1 MDMKR
6 KQLLDRLLGRLLTLC
21 LRPTAQILGLILRR
35 DHTLELR
42 DRVAVIKMMGGGS
55 LILAYP
61 ALLAL
66 RKRYPDVR
74 FIFIGTPRVRPF
86 AELLAL
92 FDEFHD
98 IVDDRGL
105 WKLIWS
111 SATALIRCARVD
123 TIIDLEIYSR
133 LTTVFSALTLARNRI
148 GFYLDVAFWREG
160 IASHLFYLNR
170 STSMPLYYEQIARS
184 LDAPI
189 FSMAEARAHFLAA
202 NKFSRGERPHGERHR
217 VGLGVLCSEIAYE
230 RQLTAEQWTTLL
242 RRKFAT
248 ERLELN
254 LFGSKPEINQMQSI
268 EQQLRQHMPGVTI
281 NNFCGQLS
289 LHDST
294 AILTQLDEFWS
305 IDTGLLHI
313 ARLIGV
319 PVTSFWG
326 PTSPDR
332 LILSTSNVREVVC
345 YQKIHC
351 SPCVHNAEQPPCRGN
366 NICMQ
371 QHTKVVPQEE
381 LNRPWIIGLHPPNRG
396 DLVASE

>member
-55 LILAYP
+55 LIIAYP

-66 RKRYPDVR
+66 RKRYPHVR
-74 FIFIGTPRVRPF
+74 FIFIGTPAVRPF

-92 FDEFHD
+92 FDEFHN

-105 WKLIWS
+105 WKLVWS
-111 SATALIRCARVD
+111 SATVLIRCARVD

-148 GFYLDVAFWREG
+148 GFYLDVSFWREG
-160 IASHLFYLNR
+160 IASHLFYFNR
-170 STSMPLYYEQIARS
+170 STSIALHYEQVARS
-184 LDAPI
+184 LDAPTL
-189 FSMAEARAHFLAA
+189 SMAEARTHFLAA
-202 NKFSRGERPHGERHR
+202 NKLSRGEQPLGERR
-217 VGLGVLCSEIAYE
+217 RLGLGVLCSEIAYE
-230 RQLTAEQWTTLL
+230 RQLTAQQWVILL
-242 RRKFAT
+242 RRKFAF

-254 LFGSKPEINQMQSI
+254 LFGSKSEVDQMQSI
-268 EQQLRQHMPGVTI
+268 EQQLRQHMPAVTI

-313 ARLIGV
+313 ARLIGA

-326 PTSPDR
+326 PTSPDN
-332 LILSTSNVREVVC
+332 LILRTSNVREVVC
-345 YQKIHC
+345 YHKIHC
-351 SPCVHNAEQPPCRGN
+351 SPCVHNAEQPPCHGN

-371 QHTKVVPQEE
+371 QHTKVVPPEE
-381 LNRPWIIGLHPPNRG
+381 LNRPWII
-396 DLVASE
+396 S

>member
-1 MDMKR
+1 MDLKR
-6 KQLLDRLLGRLLTLC
+6 KQLLDRLIGRLLTLC
-21 LRPTAQILGLILRR
+21 LRPAAQILGFILRR
-35 DHTLELR
+35 DHALELR

-55 LILAYP
+55 LIIAYP

-66 RKRYPDVR
+66 RKRYPHVR
-74 FIFIGTPRVRPF
+74 FIFIGTPAVKPF

-111 SATALIRCARVD
+111 SVTALIKCARVD

-133 LTTVFSALTLARNRI
+133 LTTVFSTLTLARNRI

-160 IASHLFYLNR
+160 IASHLFYFNR
-170 STSMPLYYEQIARS
+170 STSMPLYYDQVARS
-184 LDAPI
+184 LGAPVL
-189 FSMAEARAHFLAA
+189 SMAEARSHFLAA
-202 NKFSRGERPHGERHR
+202 NKFSRGEQRHGERHR
-217 VGLGVLCSEIAYE
+217 LGLGVLCSEIARE
-230 RQLTAEQWTTLL
+230 RQLTTEQWAILL
-242 RRKFAT
+242 RRQFAI

-254 LFGSKPEINQMQSI
+254 LFGSKPEMNQMQSI
-268 EQQLRQHMPGVTI
+268 EQQLRQHLAGVTI

-289 LHDST
+289 LYDS
-294 AILTQLDEFWS
+294 AAKLTQLDEFWS

-326 PTSPDR
+326 PTNPHR
-332 LILSTSNVREVVC
+332 LILRTPDVC
-345 YQKIHC
+345 EAVFYYKIHC
-351 SPCVHNAEQPPCRGN
+351 SPCVHNAEQPPCRGK
-366 NICMQ
+366 NICML
-371 QHTKVVPQEE
+371 QHTQVVPPEE
-381 LNRPWIIGLHPPNRG
+381 LNRPWII
-396 DLVASE
+396 S

>member
-6 KQLLDRLLGRLLTLC
+6 KQLLDRVLGRLLTLC

-35 DHTLELR
+35 DHALELR

-55 LILAYP
+55 LIIAYP

-66 RKRYPDVR
+66 RKRYPHVR
-74 FIFIGTPRVRPF
+74 FIFIGTPAVRPF
-86 AELLAL
+86 AEILAL

-98 IVDDRGL
+98 IIDDRGL
-105 WKLIWS
+105 WKLTWS

-160 IASHLFYLNR
+160 IASHLFYFNR

-189 FSMAEARAHFLAA
+189 LSMAEARAHFLAT
-202 NKFSRGERPHGERHR
+202 NKFSRGERPQGERHR
-217 VGLGVLCSEIAYE
+217 LGLGVFCSEIAYE
-230 RQLTAEQWTTLL
+230 RQLTAEQWAILL
-242 RRKFAT
+242 RRKFAI

-254 LFGSKPEINQMQSI
+254 LFGSKSEVNQMQSI
-268 EQQLRQHMPGVTI
+268 EQQLRLHMPGVTI

-289 LHDST
+289 LHNST

-332 LILSTSNVREVVC
+332 LILRTSDVREVVC
-345 YQKIHC
+345 YHKIHC

-371 QHTKVVPQEE
+371 QHTKVMPPEK
-381 LNRPWIIGLHPPNRG
+381 LNRPWII
-396 DLVASE
+396 S